1 MIDRSRT
8 LRPVRRCGSGS
19 DMSPLQPANRS
30 AGASASR
37 PHPGHSRLRVTS
49 PACRTVSSVFTEAS
63 DQGGGRS
70 VRLMRARCGR
80 RICLGWKMASGPFT
94 LVELARAVGMSVD
107 DVRFYGE
114 CGLLQPPRR
123 QDGGTD
129 DLAFQT
135 DHVERLRFIQRAIAH
150 GLFLE
155 DIERFVD
162 ETNLVNCKDVRR
174 IAVHRLAEYRIARS
188 SENPTVIALEKL
200 IASCGGIGAR
210 TDCPILATL
219 AKDEPAADQP
229 NWDTTSPSPP

>member
-1 MIDRSRT
+1 
-8 LRPVRRCGSGS
+8 
-19 DMSPLQPANRS
+19 
-30 AGASASR
+30 
-37 PHPGHSRLRVTS
+37 
-49 PACRTVSSVFTEAS
+49 
-63 DQGGGRS
+63 
-70 VRLMRARCGR
+70 
-80 RICLGWKMASGPFT
+80 MALGPFT